1 MTMRHKHKD
10 SHEFKPLLV
19 EIEEQPLN
27 PLGRKVFWIII
38 AAIVFFGL
46 WMIFGRVDVVVTARG
61 KVIPVGEVKT
71 VQPLTAGVVRAIRV
85 KPGDFVA
92 EGQVLMEIDPSDI
105 EPELESMKVDL
116 AQVELEVLRIESV
129 LSNIAFSP
137 SEGKYDRR
145 QIAMQKEIHESARRR
160 LQQQIRVKE
169 EELAQVSERLA
180 ATRKSL
186 AQAVFQWQLAE
197 ERLSRLAPVKDIIS
211 KDDYDKARSE
221 MTAYES
227 QVKEKTHGVEEL
239 QKTAERV
246 RREIELIRTEEQNR
260 LLEELSEKRQ
270 RQIYLQA
277 KIEKASF
284 FSSRQQ
290 ITAPVRGTVAQLMVH
305 TIGGVVTPAEKL
317 AHIVPA
323 DSPLVIKALVLNKD
337 VGFIAPTMDASIKI
351 DTFNFQKY
359 GLIDGTVLQVA
370 NDSIEDKNLGLVYET
385 YIEPKKTT
393 LMVEGVETPIST
405 GMSVTAEIK
414 VGKRRIIEFFIY
426 PLIKYLDEGVSVR

>member
-1 MTMRHKHKD
+1 MRRKAKD

-27 PLGRKVFWIII
+27 PLGRTVFWIII

-46 WMIFGRVDVVVTARG
+46 WMFCGRVDVVVTARG

-85 KPGDFVA
+85 KPGDFVK

-116 AQVELEVLRIESV
+116 AQVELEILRIESL
-129 LSNIAFSP
+129 LSETAFSP

-145 QIAMQKEIHESARRR
+145 QIGMQQEIYESARRR
-160 LQQQIRVKE
+160 LQQQIRVKK
-169 EELAQVSERLA
+169 EELGQVSERLA

-186 AQAVFQWQLAE
+186 ARAVFQWQLAE
-197 ERLSRLAPVKDIIS
+197 ERLSRLTPVKDIIS

-221 MTAYES
+221 RTSFED
-227 QVKEKTHGVEEL
+227 QVNEKIHGVEEL
-239 QKTAERV
+239 WKSAERV
-246 RREIELIRTEEQNR
+246 RREIDLIRTEEQNR

-277 KIEKASF
+277 KIEKAAF
-284 FSSRQQ
+284 LSSRQQ
-290 ITAPVRGTVAQLMVH
+290 ITAPVRGTVTQLLVH

-337 VGFIAPTMDASIKI
+337 VGFIAPSMDASIKI

-393 LMVEGVETPIST
+393 LTVEGVETPIGT

-426 PLIKYLDEGVSVR
+426 PLIKYLDEGISVR

>member
-1 MTMRHKHKD
+1 MRRKAKD

-27 PLGRKVFWIII
+27 PLGRTVFWIII
-38 AAIVFFGL
+38 AAIGFFGL
-46 WMIFGRVDVVVTARG
+46 WMFCGRVDVVVTARG

-85 KPGDFVA
+85 KPGDFVK

-116 AQVELEVLRIESV
+116 AQVELEILRIESL
-129 LSNIAFSP
+129 LSETAFSP

-145 QIAMQKEIHESARRR
+145 QIGMQQEIYESARRR
-160 LQQQIRVKE
+160 LQQQIRVKK
-169 EELAQVSERLA
+169 EELGQVSERLA

-186 AQAVFQWQLAE
+186 ARAVFQWQLAE
-197 ERLSRLAPVKDIIS
+197 ERLSRLTPVKDIIS

-221 MTAYES
+221 RTSFED
-227 QVKEKTHGVEEL
+227 QVNEKIHGVEEL
-239 QKTAERV
+239 WKSAERV
-246 RREIELIRTEEQNR
+246 RREIDLIRTEEQNR

-277 KIEKASF
+277 KIEKAAF
-284 FSSRQQ
+284 LSSRQQ
-290 ITAPVRGTVAQLMVH
+290 ITAPVRGTVTQLLIH

-337 VGFIAPTMDASIKI
+337 VGFIAPSMDASIKI

-393 LMVEGVETPIST
+393 LTVEGVETPIGT

-426 PLIKYLDEGVSVR
+426 PLIKYLDEGISVR

>member
-1 MTMRHKHKD
+1 MRNKHKD

-27 PLGRKVFWIII
+27 PLGRTVFWIII

-46 WMIFGRVDVVVTARG
+46 WMCFGRVDVVVTARG

-85 KPGDFVA
+85 KPGDLVE

-116 AQVELEVLRIESV
+116 AQMELEVLRIESL
-129 LSNIAFSP
+129 LSVTPFSP

-145 QIAMQKEIHESARRR
+145 QIAMQKEIYESARRR
-160 LQQQIRVKE
+160 LQQQIRVKN
-169 EELAQVSERLA
+169 EELGQVSERLA
-180 ATRKSL
+180 AARKSL
-186 AQAVFQWQLAE
+186 AQAMFQWQLAE
-197 ERLSRLAPVKDIIS
+197 ERLSRLTPVKDIIS

-221 MTAYES
+221 RTS
-227 QVKEKTHGVEEL
+227 FKDQVNEKTHGAEEL
-239 QKTAERV
+239 WKSAERV

-277 KIEKASF
+277 KIEKAAF
-284 FSSRQQ
+284 LSSRQRM
-290 ITAPVRGTVAQLMVH
+290 IAPVRGTVTQLLVH

-337 VGFIAPTMDASIKI
+337 VGFIAPMMEASIKI
-351 DTFNFQKY
+351 DTFHFQKY
-359 GLIDGTVLQVA
+359 GLIAGTVLQVA

-393 LMVEGVETPIST
+393 LLVEGVQMPIGT

-426 PLIKYLDEGVSVR
+426 PLIKYLDEGISVR

>member
-27 PLGRKVFWIII
+27 PLGRTVFWLII

-116 AQVELEVLRIESV
+116 AQVELEVLRIESL
-129 LSNIAFSP
+129 LSAIAFSP

-145 QIAMQKEIHESARRR
+145 QIAMQKEIHEAARRR

-180 ATRKSL
+180 AARKSL
-186 AQAVFQWQLAE
+186 ARAVFQWQLAE
-197 ERLSRLAPVKDIIS
+197 ERLSRLAPVKDIVS
-211 KDDYDKARSE
+211 KDDYDDARSE
-221 MTAYES
+221 TTACAS
-227 QVKEKTHGVEEL
+227 QVKEKTHGVKEL

-260 LLEELSEKRQ
+260 LLEALSEKRQ

-284 FSSRQQ
+284 LSSRQQ

-323 DSPLVIKALVLNKD
+323 DSPLVIKALVLNRD
-337 VGFIAPTMDASIKI
+337 VGFIAPAMDASIKI
-351 DTFNFQKY
+351 DTFHFQKY

-385 YIEPKKTT
+385 YIEPKKTA
-393 LMVEGVETPIST
+393 LMVEGVQTPIST

-414 VGKRRIIEFFIY
+414 VGTRRIIEFFIY
-426 PLIKYLDEGVSVR
+426 PLIQYLDEGISVR